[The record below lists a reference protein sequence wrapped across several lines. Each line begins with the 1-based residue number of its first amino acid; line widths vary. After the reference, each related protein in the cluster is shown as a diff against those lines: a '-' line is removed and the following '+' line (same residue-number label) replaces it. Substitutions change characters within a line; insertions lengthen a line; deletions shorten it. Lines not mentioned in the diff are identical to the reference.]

1 MSKKNFR
8 QNNPDNQDI
17 NEVTNNSVNSENT
30 VDSVEETANP
40 VTVKTP
46 VYARELTPMYGRVF
60 NCEKL
65 NVREMPSKESNVL
78 KVINKGC
85 KVKIDLSESSD
96 EWVKVITSDVEG
108 FCMREF
114 IKMI

>member
-40 VTVKTP
+40 VTVET
-46 VYARELTPMYGRVF
+46 TIYGLVF

-78 KVINKGC
+78 KVINKEC

>member
-40 VTVKTP
+40 VTVENP
-46 VYARELTPMYGRVF
+46 VYGRVF

-114 IKMI
+114 IKII

>member
-17 NEVTNNSVNSENT
+17 NEVTNNSVNSEST

-40 VTVKTP
+40 VTVETP
-46 VYARELTPMYGRVF
+46 VYGRVF

>member
-8 QNNPDNQDI
+8 QNNQDTD
-17 NEVTNNSVNSENT
+17 VVVNNSVNDENAIEP
-30 VDSVEETANP
+30 VEETANP
-40 VTVKTP
+40 VTVETP
-46 VYARELTPMYGRVF
+46 VYGRVF

-78 KVINKGC
+78 KVVNKGC

-96 EWVKVITSDVEG
+96 EWVKVIASDVEG

-114 IKMI
+114 VKMI

>member
-8 QNNPDNQDI
+8 QNNQDNQDI
-17 NEVTNNSVNSENT
+17 NEVTNNPVNSENT

-40 VTVKTP
+40 VTV
-46 VYARELTPMYGRVF
+46 ETPMYGRVF

-85 KVKIDLSESSD
+85 KVKTDLSESSD
-96 EWVKVITSDVEG
+96 EWVKIITPDVEG

>member
-8 QNNPDNQDI
+8 QNNQDTD
-17 NEVTNNSVNSENT
+17 VAVNNSVNDENT
-30 VDSVEETANP
+30 IEPVEETANP
-40 VTVKTP
+40 VTVETP
-46 VYARELTPMYGRVF
+46 VYGRVF

-65 NVREMPSKESNVL
+65 NIREMPSKESNVL

-96 EWVKVITSDVEG
+96 EWVKVIISDVEG

>member
-17 NEVTNNSVNSENT
+17 NEVTNNFVNSENT

-40 VTVKTP
+40 VTVETP
-46 VYARELTPMYGRVF
+46 VYARVF